1 MSEFLLDKTLE
12 KSNLKDSNIN
22 SSGKDDLPKYDIV
35 LETLKHIRS
44 RSKLKKHLAYILAL
58 FYSCQIAILLISFL
72 IGFFSFGLP
81 LLIIYNNLVKSII
94 IPILIIPI
102 FSLLY
107 SLILIIISIVQAKKR
122 KVQLIEKWERK
133 NLLKN
138 IGAIITSIIII
149 VSLSLLYQFYSK
161 VILDLDKEDIIVDY
175 EESKL
180 SENFKS
186 DFVFK
191 YILYMISIDSSSIN
205 ENNHKK
211 IQYYFSGEEI
221 INELRNYLMISLIP
235 LLILSFNKVVKSL
248 IIKVK
253 HTIGQLICFLGCF
266 FFCLFNIIINSYTN
280 ETIKTFN
287 IKVISIF
294 QNINVLM
301 VYIGY
306 IILVMLNSVK
316 FVLNPKDKKFS
327 ILKYKCTNIILIILF
342 DIVLIIGATLFTLSG
357 IYLFIYSFSFNDE
370 IEFKKI
376 KFSFF
381 FLKYGFLLLIIGNS
395 YYFGHYLLSLIFRPI
410 AIQYTPYN
418 LKNDYYIKPNRK
430 LKNFLNIRKNVKLK
444 DVQNNKI

>member
-1 MSEFLLDKTLE
+1 MKEFLIRKTPG
-12 KSNLKDSNIN
+12 KSNLNN
-22 SSGKDDLPKYDIV
+22 SDIISGEDDLNKFDIV
-35 LETLKHIRS
+35 SETLKHIRP
-44 RSKLKKHLAYILAL
+44 RSKLKKVLAYILSL
-58 FYSCQIAILLISFL
+58 FYSCQISILLISFL
-72 IGFFSFGLP
+72 IGFFSLGLP

-107 SLILIIISIVQAKKR
+107 SLVLIIISAVQAKKG
-122 KVQLIEKWERK
+122 KIQLIDKWERK
-133 NLLKN
+133 NLFKN

-149 VSLSLLYQFYSK
+149 VSLSFLYQFYSQ
-161 VILDLDKEDIIVDY
+161 VILDLDKEDIILDY
-175 EESKL
+175 KESNM
-180 SENFKS
+180 SNNFNS

-191 YILYMISIDSSSIN
+191 YILNMISFDSSAINN
-205 ENNHKK
+205 ENSNKK
-211 IQYYFSGEEI
+211 IQYYFSEEEI
-221 INELRNYLMISLIP
+221 INLLRHYLMISLIP

-306 IILVMLNSVK
+306 IIWVMLNSVK
-316 FVLNPKDKKFS
+316 LVLNPKDKNFS

-342 DIVLIIGATLFTLSG
+342 DIVLIIGATLFTLSS
-357 IYLFIYSFSFNDE
+357 IYLFIYSCVCNDE
-370 IEFKKI
+370 IEFEKLKLSI
-376 KFSFF
+376 F

-418 LKNDYYIKPNRK
+418 LKNDYYIKANKK
-430 LKNFLNIRKNVKLK
+430 LKNFLSTRKNIKLRDLK
-444 DVQNNKI
+444 QNKK